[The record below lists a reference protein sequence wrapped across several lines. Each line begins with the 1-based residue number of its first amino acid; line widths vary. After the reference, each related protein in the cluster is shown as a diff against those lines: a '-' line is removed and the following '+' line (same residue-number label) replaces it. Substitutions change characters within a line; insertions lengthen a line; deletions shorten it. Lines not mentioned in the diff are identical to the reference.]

1 MSTGL
6 RALDHAV
13 ELLYHPTSTEV
24 PCRQMALIAAHD
36 LFTYLPKYKA
46 NPKDEDTI
54 TKLQLASYA
63 SLGFMGLNV
72 KGGLGLSHVLG
83 YALGSPYSIPHGIT
97 SCMTL
102 GHVVKLKAST
112 DASAA
117 SQVARLCPF
126 VGVTKTG
133 DDKKDGQAVGD
144 AILKLVEDLGLK
156 STLTEYKVDESEAH
170 TITKTAT
177 RASQQARQGAVV
189 TRLESSLVNRNME
202 SVKTL
207 KIKIL
212 LHVYLIVYLP
222 IIMKYKQ

>member
-1 MSTGL
+1 MDEHWIESTG
-6 RALDHAV
+6 V
-13 ELLYHPTSTEV
+13 ELLYHPTSTEL

-54 TKLQLASYA
+54 TKLQLASFA
-63 SLGFMGLNV
+63 SLGFLGLNV

-117 SQVARLCPF
+117 SQLARLCPF
-126 VGVTKTG
+126 VGVNKTG

-144 AILKLVEDLGLK
+144 AILKLVEDLDLK

-177 RASQQARQGAVV
+177 RA
-189 TRLESSLVNRNME
+189 ESGEVYDQVNKLV
-202 SVKTL
+202 KGL
-207 KIKIL
+207 W
-212 LHVYLIVYLP
+212 
-222 IIMKYKQ
+222 